1 MGELGGIALE
11 EMSPSGKIEK
21 EIAHGEVAAHLAS
34 DGSLFNDLGGFN
46 LKADAHF
53 VIRTSRLEFD
63 LRHRRYGGEGLATE
77 THGVKVVEVLG
88 SRYFGRGM
96 TFERHAGIGFGH
108 TLAII
113 NDLDERATGIPDE
126 DLNLGST
133 GVNSVLDQFLD
144 NGGGAVNHLASGYL
158 IGDAIGQQVNDVRHR
173 STFEFRTVKESVVRD
188 FNGGGHGDR
197 GEVGTASE
205 GTGRNLLECGRKHH
219 LPQTGEIKRAPAQFA
234 KILGTIELLNVG
246 HVETVITY
254 FSDTF
259 GQEDILKEC
268 ASLESG
274 RTHGAERITH
284 DRDPAQTLATG
295 ESAVA
300 NGRNKIGGS

>member
-1 MGELGGIALE
+1 MGELSGVALE
-11 EMSPSGKIEK
+11 EMSSSGKIEK
-21 EIAHGEVAAHLAS
+21 EIAHGEVAAHLAC
-34 DGSLFNDLGGFN
+34 DGSLFHDLGGFN

-63 LRHRRYGGEGLATE
+63 LRHRRYGGERLATE
-77 THGVKVVEVLG
+77 AHGVQVVEILG

-96 TFERHAGIGFGH
+96 TFERHARIGFGH
-108 TLAII
+108 TLAVV

-133 GVNSVLDQFLD
+133 SVNGVLDQFLD
-144 NGGGAVNHLASGYL
+144 NGGRSVNHLASGYL

-173 STFEFRTVKESVVRD
+173 STFEFRTIKESVVRD

-205 GTGRNLLECGRKHH
+205 GTGGNLLKRGWKHH
-219 LPQTGEIKRAPAQFA
+219 LPQTGEIERAPAQFA
-234 KILGTIELLNVG
+234 KVLGTIELLNVG
-246 HVETVITY
+246 HVETVIPY

-259 GQEDILKEC
+259 GQEDIFEER

-274 RTHGAERITH
+274 HAHVAERIPH